1 MGLSVAISGA
11 IILSVMMLIVLS
23 MPDVFEKVFSIGE
36 VSSEISSI
44 EESLLR
50 TDLSMDS
57 LAAVSGSPRINF
69 TLNND
74 GQEKL
79 WNFEKFDLIITYD
92 GISGRSTEPLSYS
105 GQCMGASPSVLNW
118 CLQGISGD
126 ILDPGILNNGE
137 GASIRTQISDDLSSG
152 IVIVLVVSDN
162 GVPTTLST
170 TT

>member
-1 MGLSVAISGA
+1 
-11 IILSVMMLIVLS
+11 
-23 MPDVFEKVFSIGE
+23 
-36 VSSEISSI
+36 
-44 EESLLR
+44 
-50 TDLSMDS
+50 
-57 LAAVSGSPRINF
+57 
-69 TLNND
+69 
-74 GQEKL
+74 
-79 WNFEKFDLIITYD
+79 
-92 GISGRSTEPLSYS
+92 
-105 GQCMGASPSVLNW
+105 MGASPSVLNW